1 MQIKISNNRLV
12 WCLYKIKCQ
21 TIDCFVFIQIKIM
34 KQKIGLV
41 FIQINMSNNR
51 LVWFLYR
58 LKCQTTDWFGV
69 YTD

>member
-1 MQIKISNNRLV
+1 MSNNRLV
-12 WCLYKIKCQ
+12 WCLYRLKCQ
-21 TIDCFVFIQIKIM
+21 TIDCLVFIQIK
-34 KQKIGLV
+34 
-41 FIQINMSNNR
+41 MSNNR